1 MPVSR
6 RGFMGAGATLAACGV
21 LGTLDSKAGG
31 GDKFSHNVD
40 TVYKV
45 SPIGRVHNKKGKP
58 VQLEIYE
65 KYLPALHRMEY
76 CSHVIV
82 LWWFHKNDTPE
93 RRKILK
99 VHPRGNRNNPLTG
112 VFATHS
118 PVRPNLIAITTCK
131 ILSVKDGI
139 VTIEGIDAFDDTPI
153 LDLKS
158 AGSRRTPKKP
168 KTSGEK

>member
-1 MPVSR
+1 MDISR
-6 RGFMGAGATLAACGV
+6 RGLIGAGVGLTACRV
-21 LGTLDSKAGG
+21 LGTAESEAAEADTARTDYSK
-31 GDKFSHNVD
+31 

-45 SPIGRVHNKKGKP
+45 QPVGRVRNKKGKP

-65 KYLPALHRMEY
+65 KYIPALHRLQY
-76 CSHVIV
+76 CSQVIV

-93 RRKILK
+93 KRSILK
-99 VHPRGNRNNPLTG
+99 VHPRGDKKNPLTG

-131 ILSVKDGI
+131 VLSVEGGV
-139 VTIEGIDAFDDTPI
+139 VTIDKIDAFDDTPI

-158 AGSRRTPKKP
+158 AGSRRKP
-168 KTSGEK
+168 G